1 MRIEVDR
8 KLCVG
13 LAECVAEAPTVFEL
27 DSFGKAVLLDPVSVD
42 DERILAAAKSC
53 PVNAITLYDDN
64 GKQIYP

>member
-13 LAECVAEAPTVFEL
+13 LAEYVAEAPTVFEL
-27 DSFGKAVLLDPVSVD
+27 DSFGKAVLLDPDSVD
-42 DERILAAAKSC
+42 DERMLAAAKSC